1 MMWNRKTVNF
11 GFRSTRA
18 KCRCFSLSLAFSLA
32 LFSAAVPTVLAN
44 SPAFDLLGPEIRMT
58 VTRDGKTLPI
68 SRVSDLQAGD
78 KLWIHPEFPDDQ
90 SARYLLIVAFLQGPT
105 NPPPE
110 SWFTR
115 AETWNKLTREKGI
128 FVTVPEGAEQAVMF
142 LAPETGGDFATLRST
157 VRGRPGLFVRATVD
171 LRQASLDRTRL
182 DKYLE
187 EVQTTSEY
195 DPAALKKR
203 STLLAQSLRIK
214 LNEDCFSKPIE
225 QQSSCLTQNTEDLVI
240 SDAQNQTLVATLTS
254 GPSSD
259 LIVALGA
266 SPAGSKIAFSPYVG
280 AVIDAARL
288 LASLHTATYQYIP
301 ALSIPKK
308 EDILL
313 KLNAPPS
320 FRNPKS
326 VIVVGL
332 PLIGGRSLP
341 NLQNVQPKQIFCLQQ
356 TPLVLPVEG
365 TPLVFSTAIA
375 HDFVFRVEGKGLAPI
390 DLPAKAD
397 AVRGGIVV
405 DARALQTAS
414 LLPKLTG
421 TLHGSWGFASFEGPA
436 FELLN
441 AHAAQWTIHPVGT
454 DSIVVGRESTLHLQ
468 SDCVACVEKVALV
481 NAKGKDL
488 KATWKAVD
496 PDQLEIE
503 LPLKDEH
510 SGQIQL
516 TVAQYGLKNPDVVT
530 VPTYAEAAHLERF
543 QIHAGDRDGVLTG
556 THLEQ
561 VSCLELDGVCFAPA
575 KELSSNSE
583 GSLQLVAENPN
594 AISSL
599 QPHATLSARVT
610 LNDGRVLQVPAS
622 VEAPRPQISLVSKNL
637 QASSPSAVRI
647 NNPDELPQD
656 GRLSVFLKT
665 EVPAT
670 FSVSEKVEIATED
683 GSFSTVLSVAAGNLI
698 LQDANSALA
707 VFDPLKAFGPA
718 AFGPLRFRPI
728 GADGAKGDWQPFAVL
743 VRIPSLKE
751 IRCPDDADKPCMLH
765 GSNLFLLHSVSGDP
779 KFKDP
784 VLIPAGYVSDSLAV
798 PRPNGT
804 LLYVKLRDDP
814 VTIDTISLPVVP
826 DNH

>member
-1 MMWNRKTVNF
+1 MWIRTTSSF
-11 GFRSTRA
+11 APHSTDTKLKRFS
-18 KCRCFSLSLAFSLA
+18 RCLTFCATLLCALATTA
-32 LFSAAVPTVLAN
+32 LAN
-44 SPAFDLLGPEIRMT
+44 SPAFDLIGPQIRMT

-128 FVTVPEGAEQAVMF
+128 SVTVPEGAEQAVMF

-157 VRGRPGLFVRATVD
+157 VRGRPGVFVRAAVD

-187 EVQTTSEY
+187 EVQSTSES

-214 LNEDCFSKPIE
+214 LNEDCFSKPVE
-225 QQSSCLTQNTEDLVI
+225 QQSSCLTQNTDELVI
-240 SDAQNQTLVATLTS
+240 GDQHDQTLVATLTS

-266 SPAGSKIAFSPYVG
+266 SPAGSRVAFSPYVG

-288 LASLHTATYQYIP
+288 LSSLHTATYQYIP

-308 EDILL
+308 DDILL

-332 PLIGGRSLP
+332 PLIAETSLP
-341 NLQNVQPKQIFCLQQ
+341 NLQNVQSKQIFCLQQ

-375 HDFVFRVEGKGLAPI
+375 HDFVFRVEGKGVAPI

-397 AVRGGIVV
+397 AVRGGFVV
-405 DARALQTAS
+405 DTRALQTAT

-421 TLHGSWGFASFEGPA
+421 TLHGAWGFVSFEGPA
-436 FELLN
+436 FELHN
-441 AHAAQWTIHPVGT
+441 AHAAQWTIHPVGA
-454 DSIVVGRESTLHLQ
+454 DSVVVGRESTLHLQ

-488 KATWKAVD
+488 KATWKAID
-496 PDQLEIE
+496 ADQLEIE

-516 TVAQYGLKNPDVVT
+516 TVAQYGLRNPDVVS
-530 VPTYAEAAHLERF
+530 VPTYTEAAHLEIF
-543 QIHAGDRDGVLTG
+543 KIHAGDQDGVLTG

-561 VSCLELDGVCFAPA
+561 VSCLELDGVCFAPS
-575 KELSSNSE
+575 KQLNPHSE
-583 GSLQLVAENPN
+583 TSLQLVAENPN
-594 AISSL
+594 AVSAL

-622 VEAPRPQISLVSKNL
+622 VEAPRPKLTLVSKNL
-637 QASSPSAVRI
+637 EASSPSPVRI

-670 FSVSEKVEIATED
+670 FPVSEKVEVATED
-683 GSFSTVLSVAAGNLI
+683 GSFSTVLSVTAGNLI

-728 GADGAKGDWQPFAVL
+728 DADGAKGDWQPLAVL

-751 IRCPDDADKPCMLH
+751 IRCPDDPDKPCSLH
-765 GSNLFLLHSVSGDP
+765 GSNLFLLHSVSADP

-784 VLIPAGYVSDSLAV
+784 VSVPAGYVSDSLAV

-814 VTIDTISLPVVP
+814 ATIDSISLPVVP
-826 DNH
+826 ESR

>member
-1 MMWNRKTVNF
+1 MMWKTTRNF
-11 GFRSTRA
+11 ESQSAGA
-18 KCRCFSLSLAFSLA
+18 KFHRVSLGLAFCLA
-32 LFSAAVPTVLAN
+32 LLCAVVPTIFAN
-44 SPAFDLLGPEIRMT
+44 SPAFDLIGPQIRMT

-68 SRVSDLQAGD
+68 SRVSELQAGD

-110 SWFTR
+110 TWFTR

-128 FVTVPEGAEQAVMF
+128 SVTVPEGAEQAVMF

-157 VRGRPGLFVRATVD
+157 VRGRPGVFVRATVD
-171 LRQASLDRTRL
+171 LRQASLERTRL
-182 DKYLE
+182 DKYLQ

-203 STLLAQSLRIK
+203 STLLAQTLRIK
-214 LNEDCFSKPIE
+214 LNEDCFNKPIE
-225 QQSSCLTQNTEDLVI
+225 QQSSCLTQNTDDLVI
-240 SDAQNQTLVATLTS
+240 GDSHDQTLVATLTS

-266 SPAGSKIAFSPYVG
+266 SPAGAKVAFSPYVG

-301 ALSIPKK
+301 ALSMPKR
-308 EDILL
+308 DDVLL

-332 PLIGGRSLP
+332 PSVSGTTLP
-341 NLQNVQPKQIFCLQQ
+341 NLQNVQPKQVFCLQQ

-365 TPLVFSTAIA
+365 TPLVFSTSIA
-375 HDFVFRVEGKGLAPI
+375 HDFVFRVEGKGVAPI
-390 DLPAKAD
+390 DLPATPD
-397 AVRGGIVV
+397 AVRGGFVV
-405 DARALQTAS
+405 DTRALQTAT

-421 TLHGSWGFASFEGPA
+421 TLRGSWGFALFEGPE
-436 FELLN
+436 FQLHN
-441 AHAAQWTIHPVGT
+441 VHASQWTIHPVGA
-454 DSIVVGRESTLHLQ
+454 DSIMVGRESTLHLQ
-468 SDCVACVEKVALV
+468 SDCAACVEKVALV
-481 NAKGKDL
+481 NASGKDL
-488 KATWKAVD
+488 KTTWKVVD

-516 TVAQYGLKNPDVVT
+516 KVGQYGLKNPDVVT
-530 VPTYAEAAHLERF
+530 VSTYAEAAHLEHF
-543 QIHAGDRDGVLTG
+543 KIHAGDHQGLLTG

-575 KELSSNSE
+575 KDLNPTADT
-583 GSLQLVAENPN
+583 SLELVAENPAATTSLAPN
-594 AISSL
+594 A
-599 QPHATLSARVT
+599 AMSARVT

-622 VEAPRPQISLVSKNL
+622 VEAPRPKLTLVSKNL
-637 QASSPSAVRI
+637 EASSPSPVRI
-647 NNPDELPQD
+647 SNPDELPQD

-670 FSVSEKVEIATED
+670 FSVSEKVEVATED

-707 VFDPLKAFGPA
+707 VLDPLKAFGPA

-728 GADGAKGDWQPFAVL
+728 DADGAKGDWQPFAVL

-751 IRCPDDADKPCMLH
+751 IRCADDPDKPCTLR
-765 GSNLFLLHSVSGDP
+765 GSNLFLLHSVSADP

-784 VLIPAGYVSDSLAV
+784 VSVPAGYVSDSLSV

-804 LLYVKLRDDP
+804 LLYIKLRDDP
-814 VTIDTISLPVVP
+814 ATIDTLALPVVP
-826 DNH
+826 ENH

>member
-1 MMWNRKTVNF
+1 MMWKTTRNF
-11 GFRSTRA
+11 ESQSASATLHRVSVG
-18 KCRCFSLSLAFSLA
+18 LAFCLA
-32 LFSAAVPTVLAN
+32 LLCGVVPAVFAN
-44 SPAFDLLGPEIRMT
+44 SPAFDLIGPQIRMT
-58 VTRDGKTLPI
+58 VTRDGKALPI
-68 SRVSDLQAGD
+68 SRVSELQAGD
-78 KLWIHPEFPDDQ
+78 RLWIHPEFPDDQ

-110 SWFTR
+110 NWFTR
-115 AETWNKLTREKGI
+115 AEMWNKLTREKGL

-182 DKYLE
+182 DKYLQ

-203 STLLAQSLRIK
+203 STLLAQTLRIK
-214 LNEDCFSKPIE
+214 LNEDCFNKPME
-225 QQSSCLTQNTEDLVI
+225 QQSSCLTQNTDDLVI
-240 SDAQNQTLVATLTS
+240 GDSHDQTLVATLTS

-266 SPAGSKIAFSPYVG
+266 SPAGAKVAFSPYVG

-288 LASLHTATYQYIP
+288 LGSLHTATYQYIP
-301 ALSIPKK
+301 ALSIPKR
-308 EDILL
+308 DDVLL

-332 PLIGGRSLP
+332 PSVGGTTLP
-341 NLQNVQPKQIFCLQQ
+341 NLQNVQPKQVFCLQQ
-356 TPLVLPVEG
+356 APLVLPVEG
-365 TPLVFSTAIA
+365 TPLVFSTSIA
-375 HDFVFRVEGKGLAPI
+375 HDFVFRVEGKGVAPI
-390 DLPAKAD
+390 DLPATPD
-397 AVRGGIVV
+397 AVRGGFVV
-405 DARALQTAS
+405 DTRALQTTA

-421 TLHGSWGFASFEGPA
+421 TLRGSWGFASFEGPE
-436 FELLN
+436 FQLHN
-441 AHAAQWTIHPVGT
+441 VHTSQWTIHPVGA

-481 NAKGKDL
+481 NASGKDL
-488 KATWKAVD
+488 KTSWKAID

-510 SGQIQL
+510 SGQL
-516 TVAQYGLKNPDVVT
+516 ELRVAQYGLKNPDVVT

-543 QIHAGDRDGVLTG
+543 KIHAGDHQGVLTG
-556 THLEQ
+556 THLDQ
-561 VSCLELDGVCFAPA
+561 VSCLELDGVCFAPSQGL
-575 KELSSNSE
+575 LSSVDT
-583 GSLQLVAENPN
+583 SLELVAENP
-594 AISSL
+594 AATTSL
-599 QPHATLSARVT
+599 QPNAAMSARVT

-622 VEAPRPQISLVSKNL
+622 VEVPRPKLTLISKNL
-637 QASSPSAVRI
+637 EASSPSAVHI
-647 NNPDELPQD
+647 SNPDELPQD

-670 FSVSEKVEIATED
+670 FPVSEKVEVATED
-683 GSFSTVLSVAAGNLI
+683 GAFSTLLSVAAGNLI
-698 LQDANSALA
+698 VQDANSALA
-707 VFDPLKAFGPA
+707 VFDPQKAFGPA
-718 AFGPLRFRPI
+718 AFGPLRFRPVS
-728 GADGAKGDWQPFAVL
+728 ADGAKGDWQPFAVL

-751 IRCPDDADKPCMLH
+751 IRCPDDPDKPCTLR
-765 GSNLFLLHSVSGDP
+765 GSNLFLLHSVSADP

-784 VLIPAGYVSDSLAV
+784 VSVPAGYVSDSLSV

-804 LLYVKLRDDP
+804 LLYIKLRDDP
-814 VTIDTISLPVVP
+814 ATIDTLALPVVP
-826 DNH
+826 ENH